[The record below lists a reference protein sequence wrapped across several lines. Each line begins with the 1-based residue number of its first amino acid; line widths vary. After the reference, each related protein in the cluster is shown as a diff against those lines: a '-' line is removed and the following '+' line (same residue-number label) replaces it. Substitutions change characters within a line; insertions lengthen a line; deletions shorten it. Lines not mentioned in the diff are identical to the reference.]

1 MQNINENEF
10 KKSVGEHI
18 KLYRKDTQEALAE
31 RTQLSPDTISLIERG
46 ENVASSY
53 TLIKICNALNI
64 TPNHILEKYIFN
76 KEQCLDSII
85 THEISKLSIEEKEL
99 FKKLSNISNFNPRN
113 LQGFE

>member
-31 RTQLSPDTISLIERG
+31 KTQLSPDTISLIERG

-85 THEISKLSIEEKEL
+85 IYEISKLSTEEKDFIYNTIKFL
-99 FKKLSNISNFNPRN
+99 NRN
-113 LQGFE
+113 KI